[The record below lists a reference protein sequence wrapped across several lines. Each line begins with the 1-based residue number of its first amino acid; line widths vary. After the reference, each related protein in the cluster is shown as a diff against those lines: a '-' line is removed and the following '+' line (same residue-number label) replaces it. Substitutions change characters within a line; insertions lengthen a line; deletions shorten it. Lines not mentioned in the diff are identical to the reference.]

1 MTERYQRLN
10 YGTLRI
16 DVTIDDPKAYTE
28 PFTVRVNQKIV
39 PDGELIEFICG
50 ENERSTPHMVG
61 K

>member
-1 MTERYQRLN
+1 LN

-28 PFTVRVNQKIV
+28 PFTVRVNQRAV
-39 PDGELIEFICG
+39 VDTELIEFICG